1 MNILESYEKSIKEGK
16 TVRVNNVESYI
27 DWSGKWGYFK
37 KDCCGELTLCVHQ
50 KNNKV
55 SVIYD
60 IPLEVVISDGWEV
73 EEKWYEGDFKNK
85 YPNGVLC
92 LVRTG
97 IKGGAYMACIKNYT
111 YGCFIDDSGVHYEN
125 AIPVSPK
132 NAPAIIGG
140 SCE

>member
-1 MNILESYEKSIKEGK
+1 MTLKEAFDKAIKANKKIRHPGYMGGQWFMPIVEDLGIRKLFRKSHKE
-16 TVRVNNVESYI
+16 TI
-27 DWSGKWGYFK
+27 DMIPIDYA
-37 KDCCGELTLCVHQ
+37 D
-50 KNNKV
+50 
-55 SVIYD
+55 D
-60 IPLEVVISDGWEV
+60 IWET
-73 EEKWYEGDFKNK
+73 EEMWYEGDFKNK